1 MSEEKI
7 IPLAL
12 YRPDS
17 DAGLALLARKG
28 AAAQAELILSRVRAL
43 PCPQSQKRALLAA
56 IMAELRGGP
65 G

>member
-1 MSEEKI
+1 MAKQKI
-7 IPLAL
+7 IPLTL
-12 YRPDS
+12 YYPDS
-17 DAGLALLARKG
+17 EEELAQLARKG

-65 G
+65 R